1 MEDQHAQ
8 VYEIESK
15 KIEQMKAHYIQD
27 AKNRLPQYFSPEK
40 RMFMNSGALGQLQQN
55 GLPKEI
61 FWKMV
66 EYNVSAKDGLSLSKL
81 DEISEYID
89 FLASEYVV
97 YHERVKRDYVGEE
110 LTQQI
115 QELETVFK
123 RCFER
128 MAAVYTRSVGK
139 FFERN
144 DIPNESLV
152 MQKSIAELFLRK
164 VHQYNEFIQIEPD
177 YAKIKGTNHEW
188 LLRDSY
194 FMGDVLRLMVSK
206 LYTQCTIMP
215 IELYNEA
222 DLCVAAAI
230 YQSAQTWLIPQKSTA
245 VSEEQLGVELGLF
258 AMKFQVALTKEDLS
272 TTFKKKLATI
282 FDSFYAYK
290 IDDLNQRH
298 KEAQEHMYNREQ
310 ALYASLNEKVVRYW
324 TKTICDT
331 LECKGI
337 AAIFEEVIPQALAE
351 FEGKVM
357 QGSTLERYQKNNE
370 WNHFYDDSQRVNYRH
385 SAAFTYKLR
394 LNDWHDFLDKT
405 NMELE
410 WYYRK

>member
-8 VYEIESK
+8 VCQIKSE

-40 RMFMNSGALGQLQQN
+40 RMSTSQGSIEKLQQN

-66 EYNVSAKDGLSLSKL
+66 EYNVSAKEGLSLSNL

-97 YHERVKRDYVGEE
+97 YYERVKRDYVGEE
-110 LTQQI
+110 RTQQI
-115 QELETVFK
+115 EELETIFR

-128 MAAVYTRSVGK
+128 MTAVYTRSVGK

-144 DIPNESLV
+144 DIPDESQV

-164 VHQYNEFIQIEPD
+164 VHQYNEFIQMEPD
-177 YAKIKGTNHEW
+177 YAEIQGTNEEW

-215 IELYNEA
+215 TDLYSEA
-222 DLCVAAAI
+222 DLRVAATI
-230 YQSAQTWLIPQKSTA
+230 YQSAQKWLIPQKSTA
-245 VSEEQLGVELGLF
+245 VSEEQLGIELGLF
-258 AMKFQVALTKEDLS
+258 AIKFQVALTKEDLS
-272 TTFKKKLATI
+272 LHFKEKLATI

-290 IDDLNQRH
+290 IEDLNQRH
-298 KEAQEHMYNREQ
+298 KEAQEHLYNREH
-310 ALYASLNEKVVRYW
+310 ARYAPLDEEVVRYW
-324 TKTICDT
+324 TRTMCET
-331 LECKGI
+331 LDHKGI
-337 AAIFEEVIPQALAE
+337 SAIFEEVIPYAFEE
-351 FEGKVM
+351 FKKKVQ
-357 QGSTLERYQKNNE
+357 QGSKLERYQKNNE
-370 WNHFYDDSQRVNYRH
+370 WDHFYAGSEQVNYRQ

-394 LNDWHDFLDKT
+394 LNDWHYFLDKM
-405 NMELE
+405 NMDFN
-410 WYYRK
+410 WYYLK